1 MLGKTAMSNTCTSAI
16 FLLTETIQRIE
27 GAYAPSTIRA
37 YSSDFSEYIA
47 YCEDN
52 ELEVFPP
59 NPITL
64 AEFINH
70 LSEKGV
76 RSATIRRSVAG
87 ISTVYRLNRM
97 PDPSKDPE
105 VVIAMKRMHRKLGRA
120 AKQAQGITSDLL
132 EKLLTATGNSP
143 RGIRDSAL
151 LLIAYD
157 TLCRRS
163 ELVSLDIED
172 VKTTVKDGISYTTI
186 LLRRSKTDQES
197 TGRWLHLSTRTQIA
211 LNKWLELIKEKEG
224 PLFRGIASTHKLG
237 TRLSA
242 GQVNRIYKYTARNA
256 KLDNNF
262 IKSISGHSCRVGAAQ
277 DLVRSGASL
286 PIIMSRGR
294 WSKTDTVMRYVE
306 HINHSQ
312 F

>member
-1 MLGKTAMSNTCTSAI
+1 MSKTCTSAI
-16 FLLTETIQRIE
+16 VLLTETIQRIE

-37 YSSDFSEYIA
+37 YRSDFAEYIA
-47 YCEDN
+47 YCADHG
-52 ELEVFPP
+52 LAVFPP

-64 AEFINH
+64 AEFIMH
-70 LSEKGV
+70 LSEKGL

-97 PDPSKDPE
+97 LDPSKDPE

-120 AKQAQGITSDLL
+120 AKQAQGITSNLL
-132 EKLLTATGNSP
+132 EKLLAATDNSL
-143 RGIRDSAL
+143 RGRRDRTM

-163 ELVSLDIED
+163 ELVSLNIED
-172 VKTTVKDGISYTTI
+172 FKVTENEGQPHTTI

-197 TGRWLHLSTRTQIA
+197 AGRWLHLSTRTQIA
-211 LNKWLELIKEKEG
+211 LNQWLEVIKEKKG
-224 PLFRGIASTHKLG
+224 PLFRGVTSSYTLG
-237 TRLSA
+237 SRLSA

-256 KLDNNF
+256 KLDNDF

-277 DLVRSGASL
+277 DLVKSGASL
-286 PIIMSRGR
+286 PIVMNKGR

-306 HINHSQ
+306 HINYGS

>member
-1 MLGKTAMSNTCTSAI
+1 MTNSTPIELLAKTI
-16 FLLTETIQRIE
+16 GRIE

-37 YSSDFSEYIA
+37 YKSDFAEYIA
-47 YCEDN
+47 YCENRDT
-52 ELEVFPP
+52 EVFPP

-64 AEFINH
+64 AEFIQH
-70 LSEKGV
+70 LSEKGL

-120 AKQAQGITSDLL
+120 AKQAQGITSDIL
-132 EKLLTATGNSP
+132 EKLLAATNSSP
-143 RGIRDSAL
+143 RGIRDRAL
-151 LLIAYD
+151 LLVAYD

-172 VKTTVKDGISYTTI
+172 VKATEKEGKPHTTI

-197 TGRWLHLSTRTQIA
+197 AGRWLHLSDRTQIA
-211 LNKWLELIKEKEG
+211 LNQWLAVIQEKEG
-224 PLFRGIASTHKLG
+224 PLFRGAASSYTLG

-256 KLDNNF
+256 KLDDNL

-277 DLVRSGASL
+277 DLVKSGASL

-294 WSKTDTVMRYVE
+294 WSKTDTVMRYAE
-306 HINHSQ
+306 HISLVV
-312 F
+312 

>member
-1 MLGKTAMSNTCTSAI
+1 MYATAKS
-16 FLLTETIQRIE
+16 LLFQTIEKIE

-37 YSSDFSEYIA
+37 YRSDFAEYIA
-47 YCEDN
+47 YCECHG
-52 ELEVFPP
+52 LEVFPP

-64 AEFINH
+64 SEFITH

-87 ISTVYRLNRM
+87 ISTIYRLNRM

-132 EKLLTATGNSP
+132 EKLLAATENTP
-143 RGIRDSAL
+143 RGIRDRAL

-172 VKTTVKDGISYTTI
+172 IKEIGKHGMPHITI

-197 TGRWLHLSTRTQIA
+197 TGRWLHLSTRAQSA
-211 LNKWLELIKEKEG
+211 LNQWLQVMKAKEG
-224 PLFRGIASTHKLG
+224 PLFRGIAKIPKLG
-237 TRLSA
+237 ARLNA
-242 GQVNRIYKYTARNA
+242 GQVNRIFKYTARNA
-256 KLDNNF
+256 KLENNL
-262 IKSISGHSCRVGAAQ
+262 IKTISGHSCRVGAAQ
-277 DLVRSGASL
+277 DLVKSGASL

-294 WSKTDTVMRYVE
+294 WSKTDTVMRYVD
-306 HINHSQ
+306 HINNTI
-312 F
+312 